1 MKCYEYSQDGVS
13 LNSFGCCFFHKKIGC
28 TNKTEI
34 KDGYQYANRKLS
46 LRGYT
51 VICTPEDLVMN

>member
-1 MKCYEYSQDGVS
+1 MNTLKMVF
-13 LNSFGCCFFHKKIGC
+13 LWIVLVVVFFHKKIGC